1 MKLLIDSANLKD
13 IAKMIEYYPIS
24 GVTTNPTIL
33 SRENK
38 DPWESLLAIR
48 NLITNELSLHAQVV
62 SQQCD
67 QMIKEAV
74 YINEKLGKNTFVKI
88 PVSEEGLKAIKIL
101 SRQGIQITATAI
113 YTPMQALLA
122 SMAGA
127 KWLAP
132 YVNRLEMIG
141 ADGISVARNI
151 KNLLN
156 VYGYESGVLA
166 ASFKNVQQI
175 LDVSLAGV
183 DAVTASPDVIEA
195 LLKHPLTDKAI
206 CDFTADFEKISG
218 KGTTLLPS

>member
-48 NLITNELSLHAQVV
+48 TLITNELSLHAQVV